1 MIFKLKICCRKCW
14 IQSMELIFHCLFF
27 AVFFA
32 IFIFIIL
39 MENFLMTQ
47 MSFALTLS
55 CGLCFFFLYL
65 LGKLYCNISL
75 WSLDST
81 SLLFYGL
88 MFILYVVFSSLLCLL
103 RTKFMIFI
111 SMNTIYDKY
120 GVLYCLYH
128 SVCLNCFLSFWKSY
142 SFLPLFLH
150 DNIIEKINTII
161 STCTYN

>member
-1 MIFKLKICCRKCW
+1 MNSIDRTHFSLSFFCW
-14 IQSMELIFHCLFF
+14 FFCYFHCHYFDGK
-27 AVFFA
+27 VFDDTNVFC
-32 IFIFIIL
+32 
-39 MENFLMTQ
+39 
-47 MSFALTLS
+47 SHTLIWIM
-55 CGLCFFFLYL
+55 FFFLYL

-88 MFILYVVFSSLLCLL
+88 MFILYAFFPSLLCLL

-161 STCTYN
+161 STIHI